1 MLSANK
7 VWQLIYN
14 VYFCRD
20 EAKNNIMTTKAEV
33 LKAIETIEKYKEE
46 QKQVLRELDIELD
59 TRHVSILGLN
69 TRELNALIYY
79 EIETIGELLALDRF
93 NLRRAR
99 GMGKKSIENINKKI
113 KEFGINT
120 PEFRT

>member
-1 MLSANK
+1 M
-7 VWQLIYN
+7 I
-14 VYFCRD
+14 
-20 EAKNNIMTTKAEV
+20 TKDEV

-46 QKQVLRELDIELD
+46 QKKVIRELDIELD
-59 TRHVSILGLN
+59 PRHVSILGLN
-69 TRELNALIYY
+69 TRELNVLKCC
-79 EIETIGELLALDRF
+79 EIKTIGELLALDRF
-93 NLRRAR
+93 GLRYAR